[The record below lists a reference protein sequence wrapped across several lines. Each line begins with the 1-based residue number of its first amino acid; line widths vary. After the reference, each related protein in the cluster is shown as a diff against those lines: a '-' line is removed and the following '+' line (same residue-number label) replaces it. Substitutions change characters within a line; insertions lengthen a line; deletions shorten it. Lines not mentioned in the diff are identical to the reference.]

1 VEFTYLQRKDEGV
14 EHLLNNER
22 RKLLYNINMRKSSF
36 FKVSLSLLVATTL
49 APILALTSCNEINN
63 SKVDDEEGMHSV
75 IPFTPTTVH
84 LSEPETEIEYPNI
97 SIDGSGAG
105 VVSNTVKISDT
116 SYATLTLGRISCTIY
131 PKKIGSVL
139 ITYD

>member
-1 VEFTYLQRKDEGV
+1 
-14 EHLLNNER
+14 
-22 RKLLYNINMRKSSF
+22 MRKSSF
-36 FKVSLSLLVATTL
+36 FKASLSLLAATTL
-49 APILALTSCNEINN
+49 APILVLSSCNEINN

-84 LSEPETEIEYPNI
+84 LSEPETQIEFP
-97 SIDGSGAG
+97 SIILDGSLA
-105 VVSNTVKISDT
+105 VVITNTVKISDT
-116 SYATLTLGRISCTIY
+116 NYATLTLGTFSCTIY